1 MSGSLHFHLMKI
13 IKDIEL
19 IRLSQ
24 GQIIIPKK
32 KLERKWLSNMNEKE
46 IEDFTSNYLYL
57 FF

>member
-19 IRLSQ
+19 IRRSQ
-24 GQIIIPKK
+24 DQIIIPKK

>member
-46 IEDFTSNYLYL
+46 IKDFTSNYLYL

>member
-19 IRLSQ
+19 IKLSQ
-24 GQIIIPKK
+24 GPIIIPKK
-32 KLERKWLSNMNEKE
+32 KLERKWLSNINEKE

>member
-1 MSGSLHFHLMKI
+1 MKI